1 MIYSLILLNREIIA
15 DFSEIEGDFL
25 SFSMKVLKTLNK
37 NNEFTFLENESYYF
51 NILIFEEFIFLT
63 ITNLNSNI
71 EQVLEFLKTLKFR
84 FLEIFKIEKEN
95 LTIVSTNLLKELMN
109 LYIKNL
115 KYEKIDKVEHEL
127 DEVKVEIKRNL
138 EKTIEKDYQIENLLI
153 KSKNLMRDVSI

>member
-25 SFSMKVLKTLNK
+25 SFSLKVLKTLNK

-115 KYEKIDKVEHEL
+115 EYEKIDKVEHEL

>member
-25 SFSMKVLKTLNK
+25 SFSLKVLKTLNK

-153 KSKNLMRDVSI
+153 KSKNLMRDV

>member
-153 KSKNLMRDVSI
+153 KSKNLMRDV

>member
-25 SFSMKVLKTLNK
+25 SFSLKVLKTLNK

-115 KYEKIDKVEHEL
+115 EYEKIDKVEHEL

-153 KSKNLMRDVSI
+153 KSKNLMRDV

>member
-25 SFSMKVLKTLNK
+25 SFSLKVLKTLNK

-115 KYEKIDKVEHEL
+115 EYEKIDKVEHEL

-153 KSKNLMRDVSI
+153 KSINNDTLKL

>member
-115 KYEKIDKVEHEL
+115 EYEKIDKVEHEL

-153 KSKNLMRDVSI
+153 KSKNLMRDV

>member
-25 SFSMKVLKTLNK
+25 SFSLKVLKTLNK

-115 KYEKIDKVEHEL
+115 EYEKIDKVEHEL
-127 DEVKVEIKRNL
+127 DEVKVEIKISALPQNL
-138 EKTIEKDYQIENLLI
+138 
-153 KSKNLMRDVSI
+153 